1 MTVIYGRSLSGV
13 YRGVGNYVS
22 AASVLGS
29 SLVLGLIN
37 VHKQQRARRRRRE
50 ARRQHLPD
58 TEAALGPGAG
68 LAGAGAGRGA
78 GLSPV
83 RAGAGPVLR
92 SAVSYEVRM

>member
-1 MTVIYGRSLSGV
+1 M
-13 YRGVGNYVS
+13 S

-37 VHKQQRARRRRRE
+37 IHKQQRARRRRRE

-58 TEAALGPGAG
+58 TEAALGPGAA
-68 LAGAGAGRGA
+68 LAGAGRGA

>member
-1 MTVIYGRSLSGV
+1 MMVIYGRSLSGV

-37 VHKQQRARRRRRE
+37 IHKQQRARRRRRE
-50 ARRQHLPD
+50 ARRQHHPD
-58 TEAALGPGAG
+58 TEATLGPGAG
-68 LAGAGAGRGA
+68 LAGAGA

>member
-1 MTVIYGRSLSGV
+1 M

-68 LAGAGAGRGA
+68 LAGAGRGA

>member
-1 MTVIYGRSLSGV
+1 MVIYGRSLSGV
-13 YRGVGNYVS
+13 YRGIGNYVS

-37 VHKQQRARRRRRE
+37 IHKQQRARRRRRE
-50 ARRQHLPD
+50 ARRQHHPD
-58 TEAALGPGAG
+58 TEAALGP
-68 LAGAGAGRGA
+68 GA

>member
-1 MTVIYGRSLSGV
+1 M

-68 LAGAGAGRGA
+68 RGAEAGAGGRGA
-78 GLSPV
+78 GAAICRVIRGTNVMLY
-83 RAGAGPVLR
+83 
-92 SAVSYEVRM
+92 VSGRIAR

>member
-1 MTVIYGRSLSGV
+1 M

-37 VHKQQRARRRRRE
+37 VHKQQRARRRRE

>member
-1 MTVIYGRSLSGV
+1 M
-13 YRGVGNYVS
+13 S

-68 LAGAGAGRGA
+68 LAGAGAGA